1 AGPAPDMAAGTMTDV
16 SLSVNLGVVESALYL
31 VWHLGLMCITPDTLA
46 SLKLDLGPQ
55 LSMIGGLLP
64 GFPAA
69 TVWTLEAKVARPPRV
84 EGEPANAAK
93 LAIHIDTLG
102 ADIVASLPDHTSRY
116 LHLDIGT
123 TLTASVVIDPA
134 SNALALEVDGAKIDS
149 MNVDDHL
156 GVEA

>member
-1 AGPAPDMAAGTMTDV
+1 GLDLSPNGIAISGDLALSPVFPLASCEANDPGVPGAVAGPAPDMAAGTMTDV

-31 VWHLGLMCITPDTLA
+31 VWHQGLMCITPDTLA

-69 TVWTLEAKVARPPRV
+69 TVWTLEANVAQPPRV

-116 LHLDIGT
+116 L
-123 TLTASVVIDPA
+123 
-134 SNALALEVDGAKIDS
+134 
-149 MNVDDHL
+149 
-156 GVEA
+156 